1 MYVGLLADQQ
11 CSDCISSGINI
22 SGVEAGTDAVLRLH
36 ATYMPLLGAQ
46 KDSYVIVVEQT
57 QSHTRAASSAVLVAS
72 SPSMR

>member
-1 MYVGLLADQQ
+1 MYVGLLADQR

-22 SGVEAGTDAVLRLH
+22 SRVEAGTDAVLRLH

-46 KDSYVIVVEQT
+46 KDSYEIVEQT
-57 QSHTRAASSAVLVAS
+57 QSHTRAASSAVAS